1 MTEHTV
7 KAFAE
12 ELEQLSASIAEMGG
26 LVEKELSDAI
36 SSLARRDTALAEATI
51 STDARID
58 EMERQIETRV
68 VRLLALRQPMGVDLR
83 DTISALK
90 IAGELERAGDLAKN
104 LAKRSL
110 VLAREQPNRL
120 VKGLE
125 RIGRLALSQLK
136 AVLDAYVAR
145 DAKAAIEVWRRD
157 EEIDELYNSLF
168 REFLT
173 YMMED
178 PRTISVCTHL
188 LFIAKNMERIGD
200 HATNIAENLHFVVT
214 GAYIS
219 RERPKGDTTS
229 TTTIAFGGKAGA

>member
-12 ELEQLSASIAEMGG
+12 ELEQLSAAISQMGG
-26 LVEKELSDAI
+26 LAEKELSDAI
-36 SSLARRDTALAEATI
+36 ASLARRDTALAEATI
-51 STDARID
+51 GTDARID
-58 EMERQIETRV
+58 EMERQIETQV

-90 IAGELERAGDLAKN
+90 ISGELERIGDLAKN
-104 LAKRSL
+104 LAKRAL
-110 VLAREQPNRL
+110 IINREQPTRL
-120 VKGLE
+120 TKGLE

-145 DAKAAIEVWRRD
+145 DANAAIDVWRRD
-157 EEIDELYNSLF
+157 EEVDELYNSLF

-178 PRTISVCTHL
+178 PRTISLCTHL

-200 HATNIAENLHFVVT
+200 HATNVAENVHYIVH
-214 GAYIS
+214 GSYIS

-229 TTTIAFGGKAGA
+229 TTAIAYGDRK